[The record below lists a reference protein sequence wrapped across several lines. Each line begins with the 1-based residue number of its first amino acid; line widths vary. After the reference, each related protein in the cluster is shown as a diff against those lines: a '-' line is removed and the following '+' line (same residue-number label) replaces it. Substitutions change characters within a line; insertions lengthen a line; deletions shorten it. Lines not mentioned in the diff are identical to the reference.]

1 MHAAGVTCSDCHDPH
16 ALAPLASGN
25 QLCTRCHSPTVYD
38 AVEHNHHPTAATACV
53 DCHMRSETY
62 MLVDARRDHSFRV
75 PRPDLSVALGTPNAC
90 NDCHREESADWA
102 MARVLEWFPNG
113 RNGTAHFATAFAAAE
128 NWSADRSPALR
139 ALILDPAQSGIVRAT
154 AVRMLAR
161 QLDAPAA
168 ALVRELVRDSDP
180 LVQLAAIDAAQALS
194 VADRVDMA
202 QRFLSDERLVFR
214 AAAAR
219 VLLPARSA
227 LSPARRADLDQ
238 ALDELLDSLDYG
250 SDRPEGIVSR
260 AELLLQMSRADEAE
274 AALETAV
281 ARYPWY
287 APAWLN
293 LADLARGQGR
303 ETDALERLQLGIA
316 QLPDSAP
323 LRLAQALALVRQ
335 QDLEPALLALET
347 ALELDAD
354 DPYLHYVYG
363 IALNSVGDTDRAL
376 AQLAGASERFPG
388 YRDLLFALATISRD
402 RGLLDAAR
410 GYAAQL
416 LVVAPGDAEGLALE
430 TALAAAPGGL

>member
-1 MHAAGVTCSDCHDPH
+1 
-16 ALAPLASGN
+16 
-25 QLCTRCHSPTVYD
+25 
-38 AVEHNHHPTAATACV
+38 
-53 DCHMRSETY
+53 
-62 MLVDARRDHSFRV
+62 
-75 PRPDLSVALGTPNAC
+75 
-90 NDCHREESADWA
+90 
-102 MARVLEWFPNG
+102 
-113 RNGTAHFATAFAAAE
+113 
-128 NWSADRSPALR
+128 
-139 ALILDPAQSGIVRAT
+139 
-154 AVRMLAR
+154 
-161 QLDAPAA
+161 
-168 ALVRELVRDSDP
+168 
-180 LVQLAAIDAAQALS
+180 
-194 VADRVDMA
+194 
-202 QRFLSDERLVFR
+202 
-214 AAAAR
+214 
-219 VLLPARSA
+219 
-227 LSPARRADLDQ
+227 
-238 ALDELLDSLDYG
+238 
-250 SDRPEGIVSR
+250 
-260 AELLLQMSRADEAE
+260 MSRADEAE